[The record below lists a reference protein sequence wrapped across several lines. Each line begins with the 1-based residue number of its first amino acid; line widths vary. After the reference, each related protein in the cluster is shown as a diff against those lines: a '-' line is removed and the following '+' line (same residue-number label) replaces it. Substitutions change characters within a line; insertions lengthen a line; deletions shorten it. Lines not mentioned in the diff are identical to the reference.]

1 MSYRFI
7 FLLFSLLLLYSC
19 TPNKYKAEDLLGQ
32 WKFVEHKSNEPK
44 VDENDP
50 DYIPDYSFKDHFVA
64 GFDFKNEQEV
74 DWKQGFYRV
83 KSSGKEDYLG
93 TQTTY
98 RVIGDSL
105 KIYHKVHGKWNAYK
119 ILSLTPDSLKIS
131 TKNGYDS
138 YAKLN
143 YKTDDSEHYDQIIM
157 TTSGCYGSC
166 PIFNLSIDNKGNMF
180 FWGRKYTTKIGMYKA
195 PISLEEFRYFEE
207 SFKQSD
213 IKNLK
218 DHYAASWTDDQT
230 VSISFV
236 KDGTIV
242 KSVSDYGMYGPTEL
256 IWAYNDLSYLYMR
269 KNLEE
274 LTANI
279 PFDLFGELYFSDKQ
293 HFYPMYES
301 EMFFLAYEIMT
312 KASVSNQNF
321 KPLYFTTDYIWEYE
335 EKIDTDG
342 RFYKVKQDNKTVVY
356 DLGYNFIARNHIE
369 KRKVLRE

>member
-19 TPNKYKAEDLLGQ
+19 TPNKYKAQDLLGQ

-50 DYIPDYSFKDHFVA
+50 DYIPDYSFKDYFVA

-74 DWKQGFYRV
+74 AWKQGFYRA

-105 KIYHKVHGKWNAYK
+105 KLYHKVHGKWNAYK
-119 ILSLTPDSLKIS
+119 ILSLTPDTLKIS
-131 TKNGYDS
+131 TKNGYDA
-138 YAKLN
+138 YVKLN

-195 PISLEEFRYFEE
+195 SITLEEFRYFEE

-218 DHYAASWTDDQT
+218 DYYAASWTDDQT

-242 KSVSDYGMYGPTEL
+242 KSVSDYGMYAPTEL

-356 DLGYNFIARNHIE
+356 DLGYNFITRNHIE